1 MKTTFIGVGGIA
13 RNYRE
18 SLKKLERPVA
28 AVCDIDGARAKQVAD
43 EESAK
48 AYTDHRAMLAA
59 EKPDVVFVCIPPGAH
74 TSQVADAAKAGAA
87 LFVAKPIA
95 VDLDLA
101 RRTRDA
107 IEKAGVVNQVGYMA
121 RYSDMTE
128 KAKAMAGDRRI
139 AMGFGRFTCRMP
151 SSHPWWGKFAIS
163 GGQMLE
169 QSTHIFDY
177 LRHFMG
183 DVTHVQAFGIK
194 GVSTGIADFEECTV
208 CNLRFAGGGVGNVN
222 SSCVAGSED
231 GFAAEFIGDD
241 FYLKCIMDAKLRGR
255 MGKEAIDFEGK
266 ERGYFR
272 QVEHFVRAI
281 DTNDRSLV
289 RSDYN
294 DALKTLAATVAANR
308 SLQTGQVERV
318 VN

>member
-1 MKTTFIGVGGIA
+1 
-13 RNYRE
+13 
-18 SLKKLERPVA
+18 
-28 AVCDIDGARAKQVAD
+28 
-43 EESAK
+43 
-48 AYTDHRAMLAA
+48 
-59 EKPDVVFVCIPPGAH
+59 
-74 TSQVADAAKAGAA
+74 
-87 LFVAKPIA
+87 
-95 VDLDLA
+95 
-101 RRTRDA
+101 
-107 IEKAGVVNQVGYMA
+107 
-121 RYSDMTE
+121 
-128 KAKAMAGDRRI
+128 
-139 AMGFGRFTCRMP
+139 
-151 SSHPWWGKFAIS
+151 
-163 GGQMLE
+163 MLE